1 MFGQSRPAYGPLW
14 ETTPFYSPAVEE
26 LYPYDVDRAKQVLED
41 AGWTEGSDGIRE
53 KDGQRLSVSMPSTDF
68 SGPFDELAQGIWKD
82 AGIELVLVPMDGA
95 AADDA
100 INNSEVNL
108 YDNSWVSS
116 DPVVLN
122 NLFLSK
128 NIDGGYAWSKWPSD
142 ELDQLL
148 EEGQRTI
155 DDERRTEIYAQVQ
168 QIIMENALIVPLYG
182 NPGASIAYE
191 SNYQNVKQ
199 DFRNYLWLYDTSV
212 SS

>member
-1 MFGQSRPAYGPLW
+1 
-14 ETTPFYSPAVEE
+14 
-26 LYPYDVDRAKQVLED
+26 
-41 AGWTEGSDGIRE
+41 
-53 KDGQRLSVSMPSTDF
+53 MPSTDF

-212 SS
+212 VS